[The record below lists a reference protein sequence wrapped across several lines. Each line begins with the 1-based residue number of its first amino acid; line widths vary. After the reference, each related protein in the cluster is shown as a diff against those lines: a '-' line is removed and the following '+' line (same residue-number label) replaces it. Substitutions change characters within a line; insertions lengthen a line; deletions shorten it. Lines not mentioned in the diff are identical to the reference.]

1 MSLLRDI
8 EPGGGRTVLLLVAH
22 ADDPTLFLGG
32 TILRWADAG
41 WRVVCVR
48 ATDDRTDSL
57 GLTEAETIAANSREF
72 REAAEALGIGDV
84 VDLDYPTDTLA
95 DVSEIKL
102 REHFIRAI
110 RKFRPYA
117 LVTFDPYAMYGEDN
131 QDHLKVAAAADEAFW
146 TSQFDRHHP
155 EHFAEGLSPHGC
167 YERWYFGRRV
177 TEVTDAIDIS
187 KVLLRKIAAAQL
199 HRTMLRNFFNQMR
212 LQAATG
218 GWSVPVLD
226 DIANGGAIAPLV
238 ELMLSAQAQSV
249 GARHGVLAAE
259 EFRVVRFGGMEALL
273 ETFGTK
279 RPPAVPIPFFPTA
292 AAARKKQRG

>member
-1 MSLLRDI
+1 MSLIREI
-8 EPGGGRTVLLLVAH
+8 EPGDGRTILILAAH

-57 GLTEAETIAANSREF
+57 GLTEPEAIAANAREF
-72 REAAEALGIGDV
+72 REAAALLGIAEV
-84 VDLDYPTDTLA
+84 VDLGYPTDTLA
-95 DVSEIKL
+95 DVSEVSL

-110 RKFRPYA
+110 RRVRPYA
-117 LVTFDPYAMYGEDN
+117 LVSFDPYAMYGEDN

-146 TSQFDRHHP
+146 TSQFDLHHP
-155 EHFAEGLSPHGC
+155 EHFAQGLRPHGC

-199 HRTMLRNFFNQMR
+199 HRTMMKNFFNQLR
-212 LQAATG
+212 LQATTG

-226 DIANGGAIAPLV
+226 EIAAGAAIAPLV
-238 ELMLSAQAQSV
+238 ELMLSAQSQSV

-273 ETFGTK
+273 ETFGTR
-279 RPPAVPIPFFPTA
+279 RPPSHHVQLLPSSSQSL
-292 AAARKKQRG
+292 RSRRG